1 MRELLRYLVEN
12 ETAGN
17 SDRLRS
23 FNIAI
28 DVFGRDA
35 EFDGNNDS
43 IVRVEAARL
52 RRMLAAYYA
61 EHPESPLQISIPKG
75 RYVPVYEARKDISYR
90 PPHQPVG
97 GPGIAVLPFN
107 PTTSADDNRALA
119 EGLTAELRFQLSRFA
134 EFRVVDASSMSD
146 TPAPQLL
153 TQIANHL
160 ECQYLVK
167 GRITSTSGGIRISV
181 EAIDT
186 LNAHVVWTQRME
198 VKENDTSLLETEEQI
213 ATSIARALA
222 PVPGSLIVNGFE
234 RGDRAPQDWD
244 AIDCVFRWHYYRVH
258 SRSKE
263 TYDALVTAL
272 KNLLEKHA
280 NFSLGWAMLGYMTI
294 DAWIFRMQPGSC
306 FENLARSARVYAGRA
321 LTLAPRN
328 SPAHYVLGLCDYFGG
343 NYQGFRQHFLD
354 ALQLNPNSLDLLH
367 NGGALLA
374 FGGNWRE
381 GCNCVADADLSYSN
395 SMGLRFFYVV
405 EALRNGDIE
414 KANELLSVVEP
425 HGGWYWCSLLRA
437 VIAEQRDQPEEASAS
452 LNSAFTMCEELAN
465 PSPNQ
470 LEIEVKKWF
479 GDPKIQDLLINSF
492 RRIRQASY

>member
-1 MRELLRYLVEN
+1 MQELLRYLVEN

-17 SDRLRS
+17 SDHLRS

-28 DVFGRDA
+28 DVFGRDM

-52 RRMLAAYYA
+52 RRMLASHYA

-75 RYVPVYEARKDISYR
+75 RYVPVYKARKETLQRLLHR
-90 PPHQPVG
+90 PIG
-97 GPGIAVLPFN
+97 GPGIAVLPF
-107 PTTSADDNRALA
+107 TSSTSAGDNRVPA

-146 TPAPQLL
+146 VPAPQLL
-153 TQIANHL
+153 AQIADHL

-186 LNAHVVWTQRME
+186 LNAHVVWTQRTE
-198 VKENDTSLLETEEQI
+198 IEENDRPLLEMEEQI

-234 RGDRAPQDWD
+234 RGDRGPQDWD

-263 TYDALVTAL
+263 TYNALVTAL

-280 NFSLGWAMLGYMTI
+280 SFSLGWAMLGYMTI
-294 DAWIFRMQPGSC
+294 DAWIFRMLPDST
-306 FENLARSARVYAGRA
+306 FENLDRRARTYAGRA

-354 ALQLNPNSLDLLH
+354 ALRLNPNSLDLLH

-381 GCNCVADADLSYSN
+381 GRNCVTDADLGYSN

-414 KANELLSVVEP
+414 KADELLSVVNP
-425 HGGWYWCSLLRA
+425 CGGWYWGCLLYT
-437 VIAEQRDQPEEASAS
+437 S
-452 LNSAFTMCEELAN
+452 
-465 PSPNQ
+465 PSPR
-470 LEIEVKKWF
+470 
-479 GDPKIQDLLINSF
+479 D
-492 RRIRQASY
+492 